1 MRLLVQIGLVALG
14 SALGGLT
21 RWGVTA
27 GMARLLGTAFPWG
40 TFTANVLACLVLGAI
55 TGAALTGAAG
65 ASTQALIGTGFC
77 GALSTYS
84 TFSFESFRLAE
95 QGARFFAV
103 ANIAASI
110 AAGEGAVF
118 LGSAV
123 AQAIWP

>member
-1 MRLLVQIGLVALG
+1 MTLILVIVGAAIGAP
-14 SALGGLT
+14 ARYLT
-21 RWGVTA
+21 DKAVQTRHD
-27 GMARLLGTAFPWG
+27 TAFPWG
-40 TFTANVLACLVLGAI
+40 TFSANVLACLVLGAV

-84 TFSFESFRLAE
+84 TFSLESFRLAE

-110 AAGEGAVF
+110 AAGVGAVF

-123 AQAIWP
+123 GQAIWS